1 MSIFSHCFIK
11 FMFPPMMIIG
21 LLLGEFLTPVTQ
33 PHTPST
39 TIFPTIQDINKDFDG
54 PVGWDTGYAGEMMD
68 FALAILQ
75 KKKPDATAREALEDL
90 SS

>member
-1 MSIFSHCFIK
+1 
-11 FMFPPMMIIG
+11 MMIPG
-21 LLLGEFLTPVTQ
+21 KTPGVSETH
-33 PHTPST
+33 PSYPAAHT
-39 TIFPTIQDINKDFDG
+39 ILPTIQDINKDFDR
-54 PVGWDTGYAGEMMD
+54 PIGWDTGYAGEMMD

>member
-1 MSIFSHCFIK
+1 
-11 FMFPPMMIIG
+11 
-21 LLLGEFLTPVTQ
+21 
-33 PHTPST
+33 
-39 TIFPTIQDINKDFDG
+39 
-54 PVGWDTGYAGEMMD
+54 VGWDTGYAGEMMD